1 MIIDELKM
9 KYGLTSEQ
17 LFDIQEPLD
26 YQCSKIDKC
35 KSEYRTMFKDINNA
49 IRLANRYDNVE
60 DFASDISSAIWG
72 LDEDSFEELRT
83 AIEEVRAWG
92 QEWKDLCKKIIN
104 ENPELIKQYVE
115 WEE

>member
-26 YQCSKIDKC
+26 YQCNKISKC
-35 KSEYRTMFKDINNA
+35 KNDYQTMFKEIEKS
-49 IRLANRYDNVE
+49 LKLVNRYESVQ
-60 DFASDISSAIWG
+60 DFADDISSAVWG

-104 ENPELIKQYVE
+104 ENPELIKQYVNI
-115 WEE
+115 EE